1 MNTQVRDFKSQ
12 PKREKEIEKLPI
24 TEKKA
29 RLQKIQIKKNNIYN
43 SSPVKIIKHISKKT
57 TMENSTV
64 INHIDIKNKVNEI
77 RNTQGQVFAELLQSV
92 TATTHLFQ
100 CLDQAIYRPIS
111 ENIEYTYNPLIDENG
126 QRKIT
131 TTIKEN

>member
-1 MNTQVRDFKSQ
+1 
-12 PKREKEIEKLPI
+12 
-24 TEKKA
+24 
-29 RLQKIQIKKNNIYN
+29 
-43 SSPVKIIKHISKKT
+43 
-57 TMENSTV
+57 MENSTV

-77 RNTQGQVFAELLQSV
+77 RNTQGQIFAELLQSV